1 MSPAQT
7 RTFKI
12 NIKGAFS
19 PAPARAFKLNTRGGP
34 HHSTNE
40 SLQAPDKRDLSA
52 QHKREHSSLRRKRVF
67 SPAQTRT
74 FKFNAKGGPSAL
86 HRRGPSS
93 SAQKRGL
100 QPSTDESLQDQQK
113 RGPSAQHKMRAFQI
127 NINES
132 VQSQQPIR
140 VPVAWP
146 IRHTGTK
153 ESRLDQHTRN
163 PSSSSPLQ
171 SHLALHDR
179 KSWIQYP
186 NGIRV
191 PHKRAFST
199 NAIHLTQNIREHYSL
214 SPTTA

>member
-93 SAQKRGL
+93 SA
-100 QPSTDESLQDQQK
+100 QK

-199 NAIHLTQNIREHYSL
+199 NAIHLTQNIREHHSL
-214 SPTTA
+214 SPSTA